1 MEQVENTWSHSK
13 FPVVNVDLNQD
24 INVLASNIQKLRA
37 EMLVFNVIYVNENIM
52 LSKDTEMGQIRL
64 VYRNELFYTIQ
75 IYIDIHA

>member
-64 VYRNELFYTIQ
+64 VYRNELFYTPPHIL
-75 IYIDIHA
+75 A